1 MKKTFALLLWGM
13 LVSPTSAGEISS
25 WEPVQDGNMIVT
37 LRTVDKD
44 GIHEVQYK
52 YHLKGLPI
60 RLKSCDEV
68 QRSPKMNEIWLITQ
82 EARPY
87 MYIIQDKYNAYKP
100 VGEST
105 WIGVDPLGQDLS
117 APEYDH

>member
-1 MKKTFALLLWGM
+1 MNKTFALVLWGM
-13 LVSPTSAGEISS
+13 LVSPISAGEISS
-25 WEPVQDGNMIVT
+25 WEPVQDRNMIVT
-37 LRTVDKD
+37 VQTIDKD

-60 RLKSCDEV
+60 RRESCDEV
-68 QRSPKMNEIWLITQ
+68 QHFPRLNEIWLITQ

-87 MYIIQDKYNAYKP
+87 MYIIQDKHNAYKL
-100 VGEST
+100 VDDST
-105 WIGVDPLGQDLS
+105 WTGVDPLGQDLR